1 MERNT
6 QQREGTLSS
15 TTFPSLMYSILRRK
29 DTGVLTLSDE
39 RIEKSIFIQEGRPV
53 FAASN
58 LLDDRLGQIFLRQ
71 GHVSIRILLET
82 VLETTHADKR
92 LGTILVE
99 KGFIEGKDLVQGV
112 LIQVRSIIE
121 SLFLWTAGRY
131 QYHAG
136 PLPSEEVITL
146 KLNAGEIILQGIRRI
161 DAWERIWEAVGDLGA
176 IYEQVKG
183 HDEAVREINLTPSE
197 QQILTQCEKPAT
209 LEALCDASEEND
221 FEICRLL
228 WALRTLG
235 IVKRI

>member
-1 MERNT
+1 MERKT
-6 QQREGTLSS
+6 QQREGALSS

-29 DTGVLTLSDE
+29 DTGVLTLSNE
-39 RIEKSIFIQEGRPV
+39 GVEKSIFIQEGRPI

-71 GHVSIRILLET
+71 GHVSIRVLLES
-82 VLETTHADKR
+82 VLETTQIDKR

-99 KGFIEGKDLVQGV
+99 KGFIEGKDLVQGI
-112 LIQVRSIIE
+112 LNQVRGIIE

-131 QYHAG
+131 QYHPG

-161 DAWERIWEAVGDLGA
+161 ESWERIWEAVGDLGA
-176 IYEQVKG
+176 IYQRVEGQN
-183 HDEAVREINLTPSE
+183 EAGREISLTPGE
-197 QQILTQCEKPAT
+197 QQILAQCEKPVT
-209 LEALCDASEEND
+209 LEAICDASKEND

-235 IVKRI
+235 VLKRI

>member
-1 MERNT
+1 MERKT

-15 TTFPSLMYSILRRK
+15 ATFPSLMYSILKRK
-29 DTGVLTLSDE
+29 DTGVLTLTHESV
-39 RIEKSIFIQEGRPV
+39 EKSIFIQEGRPV

-71 GHVSIRILLET
+71 GHVSIKVLLES
-82 VLETTHADKR
+82 VDETAQVDKR

-99 KGFIEGKDLVQGV
+99 KGLIEGKGLVQGV
-112 LIQVRSIIE
+112 LTQVKSIIG
-121 SLFLWTAGRY
+121 SLFLWTAGQYRY
-131 QYHAG
+131 HPG
-136 PLPSEEVITL
+136 PLPTEEVITL

-161 DAWERIWEAVGDLGA
+161 DSWERIWEAVGDLGA
-176 IYEQVKG
+176 AYQRVKG
-183 HDEAVREINLTPSE
+183 QNEAVQEISLTPGE
-197 QQILTQCEKPAT
+197 HQILAQCEEPAT
-209 LEALCDASEEND
+209 LEEICDASAEND

>member
-1 MERNT
+1 MERNP

-39 RIEKSIFIQEGRPV
+39 KIEKSIFIQQGRPV

-71 GHVSIRILLET
+71 GNVSIRVLFET
-82 VLETTHADKR
+82 VLDTTHADKR

-99 KGFIEGKDLVQGV
+99 RGFIEGKDLVQGV
-112 LIQVRSIIE
+112 LTQVKNIIE
-121 SLFLWTAGRY
+121 SLFQWTAGHY
-131 QYHAG
+131 KYFPG
-136 PLPSEEVITL
+136 PLPSDEVITL
-146 KLNAGEIILQGIRRI
+146 KLNAGEIILHGIRRI
-161 DAWERIWEAVGDLGA
+161 DTWERIWEAVGDLGA
-176 IYEQVKG
+176 AYERVGGQ
-183 HDEAVREINLTPSE
+183 DEAVREINLTANE

-209 LEALCDASEEND
+209 LEAICDASEEND